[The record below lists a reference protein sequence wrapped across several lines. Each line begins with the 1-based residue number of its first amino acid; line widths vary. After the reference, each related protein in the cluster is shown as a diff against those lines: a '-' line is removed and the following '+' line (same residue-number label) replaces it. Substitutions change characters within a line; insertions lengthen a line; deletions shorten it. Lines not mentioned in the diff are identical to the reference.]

1 MPNAE
6 GFIVDDRP
14 ATEYSQWSVY
24 TNEACMTNCKDSV
37 EITMRAAVL
46 DVTPKETQA
55 RRIQEMV
62 EQTNPNAPAAAV
74 ETQTAEA
81 VPATEALAA
90 APAPAAGGID
100 ADLAAAGEKVFK
112 KCKAC
117 HQVGDGAV
125 NRSGPQLNQLVG
137 RTIGS
142 VDGFKYSGTLTGM
155 GGEGQVWTEE
165 ALAGFLANPKGYA
178 PGTKMSFAGLKKESD
193 VAAVIEYL
201 KAEGQ

>member
-1 MPNAE
+1 VLSNETFLDAEMPNAE

-100 ADLAAAGEKVFK
+100 VDVAAAGEKVFK

-117 HQVGDGAV
+117 H
-125 NRSGPQLNQLVG
+125 
-137 RTIGS
+137 
-142 VDGFKYSGTLTGM
+142 
-155 GGEGQVWTEE
+155 
-165 ALAGFLANPKGYA
+165 
-178 PGTKMSFAGLKKESD
+178 
-193 VAAVIEYL
+193 
-201 KAEGQ
+201 

>member
-62 EQTNPNAPAAAV
+62 EQTNTNAPSAAM

-81 VPATEALAA
+81 VPAT
-90 APAPAAGGID
+90 
-100 ADLAAAGEKVFK
+100 
-112 KCKAC
+112 
-117 HQVGDGAV
+117 
-125 NRSGPQLNQLVG
+125 
-137 RTIGS
+137 
-142 VDGFKYSGTLTGM
+142 
-155 GGEGQVWTEE
+155 E